1 MSRKPQQKGDHYYDP
16 FPKRLRELIE
26 ERNWKQEDLIKTLGV
41 KTRQSVTG
49 YIDGS
54 TVPTAEKI
62 SALSKEFNVS
72 ADWLLG
78 LTEVRSPEM
87 DLRAACH
94 FTGLSEDAI
103 SVLKLGETV
112 PHALNLLAEKPQW
125 AGENGNVFKSPLWQL
140 SVALAHL
147 ERAAIPAAVEA
158 LNNDSEGEFFDAA
171 RVKESLELELFRFEK
186 ACREIPAT
194 VFGSDVLHK
203 RLTEIEARRYQT
215 KIREIMQEQEKEAD
229 NG

>member
-1 MSRKPQQKGDHYYDP
+1 MPRKPQQKGDHYYDP
-16 FPKRLRELIE
+16 FPKRLRKLIE
-26 ERNWKQEDLIKTLGV
+26 ERNWKQEDLIETLGV

-62 SALSKEFNVS
+62 AAISREFHVS

-87 DLRAACH
+87 DLRAVCS

-103 SVLKLGETV
+103 NVLKLGGTV
-112 PHALNLLAEKPQW
+112 PRALNLLAEKPQW
-125 AGENGNVFKSPLWQL
+125 AGDDWNVFKSPLWQL
-140 SVALAHL
+140 CAALAKL

-158 LNNDSEGEFFDAA
+158 LNNDPAGEYFDAA
-171 RVKESLELELFRFEK
+171 QKKESLELELFRFEK
-186 ACREIPAT
+186 ACREIPAA
-194 VFGSDVLHK
+194 VFRSDVLHE
-203 RLTEIEARRYQT
+203 RLTEIEARRYQA
-215 KIREIMQEQEKEAD
+215 KIQELLQEQEKEAY